1 MARRSEPE
9 LERRLADAL
18 AERLRTLRAP
28 TGLSQEQV
36 AHEAGLHRNHYQLL
50 ESGLSDRKKKTPANP
65 RLSTLVALCRV
76 YETTVP
82 DLVIDVFRAGPDSP
96 AIEYDPPP
104 HQPPR

>member
-18 AERLRTLRAP
+18 ARRLRDLREP

-36 AHEAGLHRNHYQLL
+36 AHQAGLHRNHYQLL
-50 ESGLSDRKKKTPANP
+50 ESGLSDRRKQTPANP

-76 YETTVP
+76 YGTTVP
-82 DLVIDVFRAGPDSP
+82 DLVVDIFHAGPDEP
-96 AIEYDPPP
+96 DVEYDDPTA
-104 HQPPR
+104 Q